1 MLEKNQK
8 CLIVILGPTAS
19 GKTDLSIQIA
29 KKIKSHIISADSR
42 QFFKELDIGTAKPT
56 NIQMKK
62 VKHYCIN
69 NLSIKQSYNAGM
81 FEVDVMKLLKKL
93 FVNTEFVIM
102 VGGSG
107 LYIDAVCK
115 GLDVFPKVP
124 VIVRNR
130 LISEYKK
137 RGLNVL
143 LKELK
148 RKDEEYFCIVDHNN
162 HQRIIRALEVI
173 RFSGKKFSNYMGK
186 SNIKREFKIIK
197 IGIDIDKNK
206 LNELIDKRVN
216 YMINKGL
223 FLEVKALINYR
234 NKNALQTVGYK
245 EIFKYYDN
253 KISKIEAINKIKI
266 NTKKYAK
273 RQLTWFKKD
282 KKIKWLNPNV
292 NEIIDYIN
300 KTISN
305 Y

>member
-29 KKIKSHIISADSR
+29 KRIKSYIISADSR
-42 QFFKELDIGTAKPT
+42 QFFKELNIGTAKPT
-56 NIQMKK
+56 NIQMKT

-93 FVNTEFVIM
+93 FVDMDFVLM

-107 LYIDAVCK
+107 LYIDAVCE
-115 GLDVFPKVP
+115 GLDVFPKAP
-124 VIVRNR
+124 IIIRNR

-137 RGLNVL
+137 KGLSVL
-143 LKELK
+143 LEELK
-148 RKDEEYFCIVDHNN
+148 RKDEEYFSIVDHNN

-173 RFSGKKFSNYMGK
+173 RFSGKKFSSYMGK
-186 SNIKREFKIIK
+186 SNNKREFKIIK

-206 LNELIDKRVN
+206 LTELIDKRVN
-216 YMINKGL
+216 YMVKKGL
-223 FLEVKALINYR
+223 FLEVKGLINDR

-253 KISKIEAINKIKI
+253 KTSKLEAINKIKI

-282 KKIKWLNPNV
+282 KKIKWLNPNFK
-292 NEIIDYIN
+292 EIIDYIN